1 MDIKDLVQEVLVEDP
16 ITTLPEKTEKRLTV
30 DSDDEDFKTDYR
42 YSRENYYNLMEKGHD
57 ALDELLEISFRGN

>member
-42 YSRENYYNLMEKGHD
+42 YSRENYYNLMENLHYF
-57 ALDELLEISFRGN
+57 LLN

>member
-42 YSRENYYNLMEKGHD
+42 YSRENYDLGEEI
-57 ALDELLEISFRGN
+57 LDFGGRLFDSQVF

>member
-42 YSRENYYNLMEKGHD
+42 YSLFKY
-57 ALDELLEISFRGN
+57 LLVE